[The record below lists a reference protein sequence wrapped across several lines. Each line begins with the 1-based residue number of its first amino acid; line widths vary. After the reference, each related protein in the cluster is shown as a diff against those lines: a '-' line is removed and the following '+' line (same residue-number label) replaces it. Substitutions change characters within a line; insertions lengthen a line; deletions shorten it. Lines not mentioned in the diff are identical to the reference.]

1 MNRRVERMLSALAV
15 VLVDERPELLIK
27 VHNVINDKRDGYPYN
42 FKAQVESFRSFFG
55 WHRDTRIV

>member
-1 MNRRVERMLSALAV
+1 MNGKVERLLSALAV

-27 VHNVINDKRDGYPYN
+27 VHNVINDEYPYK
-42 FKAQVESFRSFFG
+42 FKATVESFRSLFG

>member
-1 MNRRVERMLSALAV
+1 MNRKVTRMLSALAV

-27 VHNVINDKRDGYPYN
+27 VHNVINDKQSGYPFN
-42 FKAQVESFRSFFG
+42 FKATVESFRTFFG